1 MECFVYFILTLHGAK
16 NVKMNE
22 KVGCKIESD
31 KYDAEMMFLKGGVL
45 VG

>member
-1 MECFVYFILTLHGAK
+1 MECFVYFILTSYGSK
-16 NVKMNE
+16 SVKMNE
-22 KVGCKIESD
+22 KVVYKIESD